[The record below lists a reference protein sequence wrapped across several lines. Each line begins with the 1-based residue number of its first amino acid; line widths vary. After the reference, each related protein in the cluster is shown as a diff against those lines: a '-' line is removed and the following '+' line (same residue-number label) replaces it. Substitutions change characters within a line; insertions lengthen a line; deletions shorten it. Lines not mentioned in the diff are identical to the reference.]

1 MDEGALAFAK
11 HEVLQAGERQQ
22 VSLGIGH
29 HRPCDGG
36 LHQASLTVTPSGTRP
51 ASTVTA

>member
-11 HEVLQAGERQQ
+11 HEVLKARERQQ

-29 HRPCDGG
+29 HRLFNGV

-51 ASTVTA
+51 VSTVTS